1 MQSKNCNE
9 TVRKEEIAKS
19 LYFFIPTQLNSF
31 DNCVHHYNVEI
42 LNLFDSELQLINT
55 KPMIKNKLKELLNE
69 SKKFKVLSFFHK
81 NLSFKY

>member
-31 DNCVHHYNVEI
+31 DNCVHHYNVET

>member
-42 LNLFDSELQLINT
+42 LNLFDSELRLINT